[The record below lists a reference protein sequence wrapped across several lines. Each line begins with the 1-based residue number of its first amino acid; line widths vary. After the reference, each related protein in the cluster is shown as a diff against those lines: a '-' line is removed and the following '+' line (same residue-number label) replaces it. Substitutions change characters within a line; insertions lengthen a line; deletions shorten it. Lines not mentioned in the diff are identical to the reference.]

1 MNRRGDPPVFVYSN
15 AIRFCMNSKTNYL
28 LSLVAVCLCVALNA
42 QQSKVDSIK
51 PILAQLTDTSRIR
64 YLLMMSEAYL
74 NFSAKKAI
82 APAAEARLLAIQA
95 LDERKEASALLSLGK
110 AYAQAGST
118 DSALSCFKQSVEL
131 LKKVGSQE
139 EVGELLINQGNAL
152 NDAGSYSDAL
162 TISLEAYQLFE
173 QGNNK
178 RGMARA
184 LIVSGNVYRLL
195 ENYRKAILNYEEAIL
210 ICGDIKDEAL
220 KASCLNNLAICY
232 GNQGLVDSALGYLH
246 QARLIHEKTGNT
258 SSLAKVLNNIGS
270 QYLYKADLDSG
281 KQVSV
286 MYMDTASQYFL
297 ASLELKKQL
306 GDRRG
311 QVSGLSNLGAV
322 SVQQGNLDKAIEYFS
337 RALEIAIEIQSPDLQ
352 LAINYNLYECYQ
364 EKADIENALRYYRA
378 YTAVKDSIYS
388 KDMQEGIAEMQARFG
403 VEQAEA
409 ETRATAAQKT
419 LIIWSSV
426 LGGVIFIIII
436 FFIWR
441 QSTDRKRV
449 NVALN
454 MQKEEIEKKNVALN
468 SANHEIELK
477 NKDITDSI
485 RYARR
490 IQEAILPELEFATT
504 FGKSGFVL
512 YKPKDIVSGD
522 FYWMAK
528 KGDLILFAAVDCT
541 GHGVPGAF
549 VSIVCSNLL
558 TQAVNEHGFHEPNDI
573 LNDVNARLSVTLRQR
588 VDESKVRDGM
598 DIALC
603 CLNTSTGIMHFAGAF
618 NPAWIIRGGE
628 LIELKADKFPVGN
641 FEDEALR
648 KFVRQEIQ
656 LQKGDRV
663 YVFSD
668 GYSDQFG
675 GPNGKKYKRVQFIEF
690 LRKIQSYPIHE
701 HKGLL
706 EREHLAWRGSLEQI
720 DDIVVLGAE
729 FPVNL

>member
-1 MNRRGDPPVFVYSN
+1 MPK
-15 AIRFCMNSKTNYL
+15 ANYIL
-28 LSLVAVCLCVALNA
+28 TLVAVCLFFSGFA
-42 QQSKVDSIK
+42 QQAKVDSLK
-51 PILAQLTDTSRIR
+51 LILAQRTDTSSIT
-64 YLLMMSEAYL
+64 YLLMISEAYL

-82 APAAEARLLAIQA
+82 DPAAEARLLAVQA
-95 LDERKEASALLSLGK
+95 GDERKEAYALLALGK
-110 AYAQAGST
+110 ALAKSGSA
-118 DSALSCFKQSVEL
+118 DSAIGCFKQSETL
-131 LKKVGSQE
+131 LKKVGTTA

-152 NDAGSYSDAL
+152 NDANSYDEAL
-162 TISLEAYQLFE
+162 TISLEAYKLFE
-173 QGNNK
+173 QAHDK
-178 RGMARA
+178 RGMSRA

-195 ENYRKAILNYEEAIL
+195 ENYKKAVLNYSEAIAISRDL
-210 ICGDIKDEAL
+210 KDEKLEA
-220 KASCLNNLAICY
+220 ACLNNLAICY
-232 GNQGLVDSALGYLH
+232 GNQGLQDSALGYLK
-246 QARLIHEKTGNT
+246 QAKVIHEKSGNK
-258 SSLAKVLNNIGS
+258 SEVAKVLNNMGS
-270 QYLYKADLDSG
+270 QYLMKAAMDSL
-281 KQVSV
+281 KAQVF
-286 MYMDTASQYFL
+286 MDTAAQFYL
-297 ASLELKKQL
+297 ASLELKKQI

-311 QVSGLSNLGAV
+311 QISGLSNLGAV
-322 SVQQGNLDKAIEYFS
+322 SVQQNNPDKAIEYFS
-337 RALEIAIEIQSPDLQ
+337 RALEIAGEIQALDMQ
-352 LAINYNLYECYQ
+352 LAINYNLYEVYQ
-364 EKADIENALRYYRA
+364 DKNDIENALRYYRG
-378 YTAVKDSIYS
+378 YTAMKDSIYTNE
-388 KDMQEGIAEMQARFG
+388 MREGIADMQAQYD
-403 VEQAEA
+403 VEKYEA

-426 LGGVIFIIII
+426 LGGIIFIIII

-449 NVALN
+449 NIALN
-454 MQKEEIEKKNVALN
+454 AQKVEIERKNEALN
-468 SANHEIELK
+468 EANFEIELK

-504 FGKSGFVL
+504 IGKSGFVL

-522 FYWMAK
+522 FYWMAR
-528 KGDLILFAAVDCT
+528 KGDLLLFAAVDCT

-588 VDESKVRDGM
+588 LDESKVRDGM

-603 CLNTSTGIMHFAGAF
+603 CLNTSTGILSFAGAF
-618 NPAWIIRGGE
+618 NPAWIMRNGE

-656 LQKGDRV
+656 LQKGDRI

-675 GPNGKKYKRVQFIEF
+675 GPQGKKYKRLQFIEF
-690 LRKIQSYPIHE
+690 LKKIQPYPVHE

-706 EREHLAWRGSLEQI
+706 EREHLAWRGAIEQI
-720 DDIVVLGAE
+720 DDIVVMGVE
-729 FPVNL
+729 FPVNT

>member
-1 MNRRGDPPVFVYSN
+1 ML
-15 AIRFCMNSKTNYL
+15 KTNFT
-28 LSLVAVCLCVALNA
+28 LSVVAVCLFVSGIA
-42 QQSKVDSIK
+42 QQSKVDSLK
-51 PILAQLTDTSRIR
+51 PILAAHSDTSRIT
-64 YLLMMSEAYL
+64 YLILISDAYL
-74 NFSAKKAI
+74 NFSAKKAVS
-82 APAAEARLLAIQA
+82 PAAEARQLAVQCGDEKKEAYALLA
-95 LDERKEASALLSLGK
+95 LGK
-110 AYAQAGST
+110 AYAGSGAS
-118 DSALSCFKQSVEL
+118 DSALICFTQSVEL
-131 LKKVGSQE
+131 LKRVGTSD
-139 EVGELLINQGNAL
+139 EVGELLINQGNSL
-152 NDAGSYSDAL
+152 NDANAYDEAL
-162 TISLEAYQLFE
+162 TISLEAYKLFE
-173 QGNNK
+173 QTGNK

-184 LIVSGNVYRLL
+184 LIVSGNVYRFL
-195 ENYRKAILNYEEAIL
+195 ENNKKAILNFEEARA
-210 ICGDIKDEAL
+210 ICQHIQDANLE
-220 KASCLNNLAICY
+220 ASCINNLAICF
-232 GNQGLVDSALGYLH
+232 GNEGMVDSALTYLK
-246 QARLIHEKTGNT
+246 QAKSIHEKTGNKF
-258 SSLAKVLNNIGS
+258 SLSKVLNNIGS
-270 QYLYKADLDSG
+270 QYIAKAEADSG
-281 KQVSV
+281 NAVSAA
-286 MYMDTASQYFL
+286 YLDTAAQFYL

-322 SVQQGNLDKAIEYFS
+322 SVMQGNLDKAIEYFT
-337 RALEIAIEIQSPDLQ
+337 RALEIASEIQALDMQ

-364 EKADIENALRYYRA
+364 DKDDIQNALRYYRE
-378 YTAVKDSIYS
+378 YTAMKDSIYNE
-388 KDMQEGIAEMQARFG
+388 DMKEGIAEMQAKFG
-403 VEQAEA
+403 VEKAEA
-409 ETRATAAQKT
+409 ETRATNAQKD

-426 LGGVIFIIII
+426 IGGILFIVII

-441 QSTDRKRV
+441 QSTERKKV

-454 MQKEEIEKKNVALN
+454 AQKAEIEKKNVALN
-468 SANHEIELK
+468 AANEEIEHK

-522 FYWMAK
+522 FYWMAR
-528 KGDLILFAAVDCT
+528 KGDLLLFAAVDCT

-558 TQAVNEHGFHEPNDI
+558 TQAVNEHGFSEPNDI

-588 VDESKVRDGM
+588 LDESKVRDGM

-603 CLNTSTGIMHFAGAF
+603 SLNVSTGVLQFAGAF
-618 NPAWIIRGGE
+618 NPAWIFREGE

-656 LQKGDRV
+656 LQKGDRI

-675 GPNGKKYKRVQFIEF
+675 GQQGKKYKRTQFVEF
-690 LRKIQSYPIHE
+690 IRKIQSYPVQE
-701 HKGLL
+701 HRGLL
-706 EREHLAWRGSLEQI
+706 EREHLAWRGSIEQI
-720 DDIVVLGAE
+720 DDIVVMGVE
-729 FPVNL
+729 FPVNP

>member
-1 MNRRGDPPVFVYSN
+1 MTR
-15 AIRFCMNSKTNYL
+15 ANYIL
-28 LSLVAVCLCVALNA
+28 TLVAVCLFLSGAA
-42 QQSKVDSIK
+42 QQAKVDSLK
-51 PILAQLTDTSRIR
+51 PILAQHSDTSRIT
-64 YLLMMSEAYL
+64 YLLLISEAYL

-82 APAAEARLLAIQA
+82 EPAAEARILAIQA
-95 LDERKEASALLSLGK
+95 SDEKKEAYSLLALGK
-110 AYAQAGST
+110 ALAKSGSA
-118 DSALSCFKQSVEL
+118 DSAISCFKQSVEL
-131 LKKVGSQE
+131 LKKVGTSE

-152 NDAGSYSDAL
+152 NDANAYDEAL
-162 TISLEAYQLFE
+162 TISLEAYKLFD
-173 QGNNK
+173 QVNNK
-178 RGMARA
+178 RGMSRA

-195 ENYRKAILNYEEAIL
+195 ENYQKAVLNYSEAIAMCRDL
-210 ICGDIKDEAL
+210 KDENLEA
-220 KASCLNNLAICY
+220 ACLNNLAICY
-232 GNQGLVDSALGYLH
+232 GNQGLQDSALGYLKL
-246 QARLIHEKTGNT
+246 AKNIHERTGNK
-258 SSLAKVLNNIGS
+258 SEVAKVLNNMGS
-270 QYLYKADLDSG
+270 QYLMKAASDSI
-281 KQVSV
+281 KAL
-286 MYMDTASQYFL
+286 MYMDTAAQYYL
-297 ASLELKKQL
+297 ASLELKKQI

-322 SVQQGNLDKAIEYFS
+322 SVEQGNLDKAIEYFT
-337 RALEIAIEIQSPDLQ
+337 RALEIASEIQAMDME

-364 EKADIENALRYYRA
+364 DKNDIENALRYYRG
-378 YTAVKDSIYS
+378 YTAMKDSIYS
-388 KDMQEGIAEMQARFG
+388 KDMQEGIAEMQAKFG
-403 VEQAEA
+403 VEKAEA
-409 ETRATAAQKT
+409 ETRATNAEKT

-426 LGGVIFIIII
+426 IGGILFIVII

-441 QSTDRKRV
+441 QSIERKKV
-449 NVALN
+449 NIALN
-454 MQKEEIEKKNVALN
+454 EQKKEIELKNVALN
-468 SANHEIELK
+468 SANEEIELK

-522 FYWMAK
+522 FYWMAR
-528 KGDLILFAAVDCT
+528 KGDLLLFAAVDCT

-588 VDESKVRDGM
+588 LDESKVRDGM

-603 CLNTSTGIMHFAGAF
+603 MLNTSTGMLHFAGAF
-618 NPAWIIRGGE
+618 NPAWIIRNGE

-648 KFVRQEIQ
+648 KFVRQDMQ
-656 LQKGDRV
+656 LERGDRV

-675 GPNGKKYKRVQFIEF
+675 GPQGKKYKRIQFIEF
-690 LRKIQSYPIHE
+690 LKKIQSYPVHE
-701 HKGLL
+701 HRGLL
-706 EREHLAWRGSLEQI
+706 EREHLAWRGSVEQI
-720 DDIVVLGAE
+720 DDIVVMGVE
-729 FPVNL
+729 FPIGN